1 MCLLVSLFGYVVAM
15 QLPGKTAVPRH
26 FIPNK
31 ARKKALVAGDIP
43 LLKIPKK
50 FDQFGK
56 FGAVLARP

>member
-1 MCLLVSLFGYVVAM
+1 M

-43 LLKIPKK
+43 LLKIPQK

-56 FGAVLARP
+56 FRAVLARP